1 MAAGGTWF
9 RGHFTFWMGLWM
21 GMAWLGWLPS
31 SGADKPNVLLCLTDD
46 QGYGDLAL
54 NGNPYLSTL
63 NIDRLARDGIR
74 FERFYVNSF
83 CAPTRAALLTGRYP
97 LRCGVFGVTHNKE
110 TMRAEEV
117 TIAEILRAAGYRTA
131 CFGKWHNGEQH
142 PYTPTA
148 QGFDEFFG
156 FHNGHIN
163 DYFDTELFRG
173 ARPEGTRGFI
183 TDVLTDE
190 AIRFIRAKESR
201 PFFLYL
207 AYNAPHSP
215 YQVPDAYY
223 EKYRARG
230 LSEAVSAFYGMCENL
245 DENFGRVL
253 RALQDEGLERETIVL
268 FLTDNGSGTTGRI
281 FNAGMR
287 GAKTSVH
294 EGGCR
299 VPLIF
304 RWPARLA
311 GGRVVD
317 QIASHIDILPT
328 LLDFCGLPVPAKP
341 ALDGISL
348 RPLLEGKTEGWP
360 DRILFTHNPIDET
373 NRYPGAVRTQ
383 RYRLVR
389 EFKGKSGGS
398 GAQNRDAAALP
409 WQLYDMQN
417 DPGETKDIAGEQT
430 AEVKRLG
437 DLYERWIDEV
447 RGDGLRRHPI
457 QVGHPEENPVTM
469 NAPQAHFEGGL
480 RFNSGPGFAHDFLT
494 GWSDTSAR
502 VWFDVDVVRAGKY
515 AVDIRY
521 GCADSD
527 AGSKIRISSGGQVVE
542 AVVAAAPAPVIP
554 LAHRDADGHSK
565 YIDRQWGTLRA
576 GTLKLDAGQTVI
588 EIKAAAQTGATVMD
602 LKAVV
607 LTAID

>member
-1 MAAGGTWF
+1 MRTRWILGLVLVAAGLG
-9 RGHFTFWMGLWM
+9 MGW
-21 GMAWLGWLPS
+21 
-31 SGADKPNVLLCLTDD
+31 GASPGGRPNILLCLTDD
-46 QGYGDLAL
+46 QGYGDLAH
-54 NGNPYLSTL
+54 NGNPYLSTP

-131 CFGKWHNGEQH
+131 CFGKWHNGEQY
-142 PYTPTA
+142 PYTPNG

-163 DYFDTELFRG
+163 DYFDAELIRG
-173 ARPEGTRGFI
+173 AKPEGTRGFI

-215 YQVPDAYY
+215 YQAPDAYY

-253 RALQDEGLERETIVL
+253 RALEDEGLEGETIVL
-268 FLTDNGSGTTGRI
+268 FLTDNGTGTTGRI

-299 VPLIF
+299 VPLII
-304 RWPARLA
+304 RWPAHME
-311 GGRVVD
+311 GGRVVE

-328 LLDFCGLPVPAKP
+328 LLDFCGLPAPVKP

-348 RPLLEGKTEGWP
+348 RPLLEGETGGWP

-398 GAQNRDAAALP
+398 GAKNRDAAASP

-417 DPGETKDIAGEQT
+417 DPGETNDIAGEQT
-430 AEVKRLG
+430 AEVNRLG

-447 RGDGLRRHPI
+447 RGDGLRRLPI
-457 QVGHPEENPVTM
+457 RVGHPEENPVTM
-469 NAPQAHFEGGL
+469 NAPQAYFEGGL

-494 GWSDTSAR
+494 GWSDASAR

-521 GCADSD
+521 GCAEGD
-527 AGSKIRISSGGQVVE
+527 AGSRIRIASGGQVVE
-542 AVVAAAPAPVIP
+542 AVVAPAPAPVIP
-554 LAHRDADGHSK
+554 LSHRDTDGHSK
-565 YIDRQWGTLRA
+565 YVDRQWGTLRA
-576 GTLKLDAGQTVI
+576 GTLKLDAGQTLI
-588 EIKAAAQTGATVMD
+588 EIKAAAKTGGAVMD

-607 LTAID
+607 LTATD